1 MIIDTHVHIWEM
13 PPIAPIG
20 PTAPGWKSE
29 PDEPATAE
37 MLIADMDANA
47 VDLSVLVQ
55 TSWSTWDNGYVADA
69 ARRFPGRFVSMGLI
83 DPLDSKNAEKAKY
96 WTRERGMVGFRLHP
110 VYYPEEAV
118 LTAPRNRA
126 LWQTLADLRS
136 VVQVH
141 MRPQH
146 AVQVDQIAAEFTS
159 IPILIDHLA
168 YPEIGKSG
176 WMGAYRAVLDLARH
190 DNVYVK
196 VSDVKG
202 RSKQQF
208 PFADVQ
214 EAIRAVSDSFGPDRL
229 LWGTG
234 YPAHHRTKH
243 GWLSLADE
251 LRLVRTGFDFL
262 TGPEK
267 AKLLGDNAARVW
279 RLPAGRRA

>member
-37 MLIADMDANA
+37 MLIADMDANG

-69 ARRFPGRFVSMGLI
+69 ARRFPDRFVSMGLI
-83 DPLDSKNAEKAKY
+83 DPLDPRIAEKARY
-96 WTRERGMVGFRLHP
+96 WMRERGMAGFRLHP
-110 VYYPEEAV
+110 VYYDQEAI

-126 LWQTLADLRS
+126 LWQTLADLRA

-141 MRPQH
+141 IRPQH
-146 AVQVDQIAAEFTS
+146 AVQVDQIAAEFPS
-159 IPILIDHLA
+159 VPILIDHLA
-168 YPEIGKSG
+168 YPEIGKPG
-176 WMGAYRAVLDLARH
+176 WMDAYRAVLDLARH
-190 DNVYVK
+190 ANVYVK

-202 RSKQQF
+202 RSKQPF

-214 EAIRAVSDSFGPDRL
+214 EAIRAVHDAFGPERL

-243 GWLSLADE
+243 NWLSLADE
-251 LRLVRTGFDFL
+251 LRLVRSGFSFL
-262 TGPEK
+262 TGSEK
-267 AKLLGDNAARVW
+267 AKLLGDNAARIW
-279 RLPAGRRA
+279 RLPGARPA